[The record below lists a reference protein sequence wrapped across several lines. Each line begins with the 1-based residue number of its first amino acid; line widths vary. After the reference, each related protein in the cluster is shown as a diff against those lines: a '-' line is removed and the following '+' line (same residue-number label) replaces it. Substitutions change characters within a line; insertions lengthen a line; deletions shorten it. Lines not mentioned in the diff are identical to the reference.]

1 MSNLATNLKDAAGQY
16 PQRPAIRA
24 GAHTLTYGDL
34 DELSARVAGG
44 LLAHGVRPGD
54 RVGLVLPA
62 VAAFPVL
69 YYGVLRIGA
78 VVVTVD
84 PGLGFRTV
92 RRRLRES
99 GVRLVFASHD
109 PTARAA
115 HDAGPVRVPIGSD
128 ILTQLAFW
136 PQHFDV
142 AQRADEDIAVVH
154 HPAGASGSL
163 TPTELSH
170 GAMRADAFTA
180 AISLLDLAPDAT
192 LASALPVSHPA
203 GQSCGLNA
211 TILAGACLTLL
222 PGTGHPAAAAPNPPS
237 TAERPDNNVA
247 HGQAPLLGGDRG
259 RQGTSHGILAADRRT
274 PPVPQYSLVAHAKAL
289 VGNAGHPYVVTTLGR
304 RP

>member
-24 GAHTLTYGDL
+24 DADVLTYADL

-44 LLAHGVRPGD
+44 LLAHGVRPGE

-84 PGLGFRTV
+84 PVLGFRTV

-109 PTARAA
+109 PTDRPTP
-115 HDAGPVRVPIGSD
+115 DASPVWVPTGPD
-128 ILTQLAFW
+128 ILDQLAFW
-136 PQHFDV
+136 PQHFNI
-142 AQRADEDIAVVH
+142 AQKADEDIAVVH
-154 HPAGASGSL
+154 HPAGASGSSMPTKL
-163 TPTELSH
+163 TH

-180 AISLLDLAPDAT
+180 AIELLDLAPGVT
-192 LASALPVSHPA
+192 LVSALPMSHPA

-211 TILAGACLTLL
+211 TVLAGACLTLL
-222 PGTGHPAAAAPNPPS
+222 PGAAHPTAAPRS
-237 TAERPDNNVA
+237 VEREPA
-247 HGQAPLLGGDRG
+247 IGEHRQAPLLGGDRG
-259 RQGTSHGILAADRRT
+259 LRGTSHGVLAADGRT
-274 PPVPQYSLVAHAKAL
+274 QPASRHSLVAHAKAR
-289 VGNAGHPYVVTTLGR
+289 VGDAGHRYTVTALGR